1 MATRRPVRL
10 VQSEVW
16 LGRAEFEDMISQR
29 EPEAALY
36 PAAGTTTIED
46 RPLIGRSTRAA
57 AVAPL
62 FSPVA
67 DTAEDDGLI
76 RIDDLEPADAETSNR
91 PSPVKPRR
99 YPRWAAA
106 GVIGLA
112 LVGGAASVPLLTSQS
127 EPTRVAAKSTAP
139 SSPETVISVSG
150 PSDNHGDAA
159 IETES
164 IAPVAA
170 SNRPAEASVRS
181 EQAAAADVAAV
192 AASRPAQHDNRPAA
206 PPKRAA
212 SAPTPPQ
219 ASQQAAIEE
228 AFKWWS
234 EAAKAGAKNPRW
246 THVEQQSPP
255 WRS

>member
-1 MATRRPVRL
+1 MASRRPVRL

-16 LGRAEFEDMISQR
+16 LGRAEFEDMINQR
-29 EPEAALY
+29 EPEAAPY

-57 AVAPL
+57 GVAPL

-67 DTAEDDGLI
+67 ATAEDDGLI

-106 GVIGLA
+106 GVIGLV

-127 EPTRVAAKSTAP
+127 EPTRVAAKSTPP

-150 PSDNHGDAA
+150 PSDKAGDAA
-159 IETES
+159 IEAES
-164 IAPVAA
+164 MAPVAA
-170 SNRPAEASVRS
+170 SNRPAEESVRS
-181 EQAAAADVAAV
+181 EPVAAAAV

-206 PPKRAA
+206 PPKRDA

-219 ASQQAAIEE
+219 ASQAALEE

-234 EAAKAGAKNPRW
+234 EAAKADAKNPRW
-246 THVEQQSPP
+246 THFRPEPAP
-255 WRS
+255 WHP